1 VLLGVGL
8 TLQLALQITREELV
22 QQLRNQGK
30 GGQTKTSRFRGVMKH
45 AKGKWEARLGQ
56 VCGSKYQ
63 YLGLFSTEIDAA
75 VAYDR
80 ALIAQHGLDCAT
92 NSALDNYDDMLGAL
106 QLQMFNCLQPVVA
119 SPDPAKVHKVHEQP
133 CFDDAFVAS
142 CCERCALT
150 AQNAF

>member
-1 VLLGVGL
+1 VV
-8 TLQLALQITREELV
+8 QITREELV

-63 YLGLFSTEIDAA
+63 YLGLFGTEIEAA

-80 ALIAQHGLDCAT
+80 ALIAQQGLDSAT
-92 NSALDNYDDMLGAL
+92 NFNFDNYEDILGAPVAVLTLATIISSQSFALCCL
-106 QLQMFNCLQPVVA
+106 QLLPWSSSVTPVSVEHA
-119 SPDPAKVHKVHEQP
+119 GQFRGTRGSSHVH
-133 CFDDAFVAS
+133 
-142 CCERCALT
+142 RG
-150 AQNAF
+150 